1 MTGFLFDNPAFPIVS
16 DPNDIVGH
24 LTQDFVKAVVFR
36 DPEISAYIRTYL
48 SPLITATEAPA
59 DFSIPSIGFLGA
71 SVTACEIEKVSTRAR
86 INIMREDCNKVAQ
99 IINTMSGVFTRVM
112 KAYVP
117 QIQPKHKDP
126 IHFIETDILPL
137 FRPRGAEGFA
147 PTAHVDNKL
156 VVGHMVLALAPLDIY
171 MDPLDDQFW
180 WALDDR
186 TVSSYTRERIE
197 TLERLSDSEMSGYS
211 QTVAGDLVFM
221 KGFWEYDESNR
232 DLRHQVCAHRSS
244 KRIKERG
251 QASIHFAPSYG

>member
-16 DPNDIVGH
+16 DPNDIVGQ
-24 LTQDFVKAVVFR
+24 LTLDFVKAVVFR

-48 SPLITATEAPA
+48 SPRITATEATA
-59 DFSIPSIGFLGA
+59 DFSITSIGSLGA
-71 SVTACEIEKVSTRAR
+71 SVTAVQMALEARLAR
-86 INIMREDCNKVAQ
+86 INIMREDCNKVAE

-112 KAYVP
+112 RDYVP
-117 QIQPKHKDP
+117 QIKTKYEDLTD
-126 IHFIETDILPL
+126 FKETDILPL
-137 FRPRGAEGFA
+137 FNPKGVEGFA
-147 PTAHVDNKL
+147 PTVHVDNKL

-171 MDPLDDQFW
+171 TDPLDDQFW

-186 TVSSYTRERIE
+186 TVSSYTRERVE

-251 QASIHFAPSYG
+251 QASIHFAPCYG